1 MEFAA
6 DAVAIAE
13 AWASGDRAAVQH
25 AVSGALIDAT
35 SIAGTPEQ
43 CYVRIG
49 IPGVGTGFA
58 DPQPVRPRPRLRRP
72 LRGRHR
78 RLCTD
83 GYCAMKPPS
92 ITSSVPVTNEAS
104 SDARNSTP

>member
-6 DAVAIAE
+6 EAVAIAE
-13 AWASGDRAAVQH
+13 AWASDDRAAVQH

-49 IPGVGTGFA
+49 NTG
-58 DPQPVRPRPRLRRP
+58 R
-72 LRGRHR
+72 RHR
-78 RLCTD
+78 IC
-83 GYCAMKPPS
+83 
-92 ITSSVPVTNEAS
+92 
-104 SDARNSTP
+104 